1 MQTPRKV
8 NKNWQTS
15 KMRVS
20 HIFVCVPALKFMHK
34 THVPE
39 EFGGGGR
46 MQVLM
51 CTCCVNA
58 ATAVVASGNAP
69 LHFSANAATLKR
81 FYPLLSLP
89 VT

>member
-1 MQTPRKV
+1 
-8 NKNWQTS
+8 
-15 KMRVS
+15 
-20 HIFVCVPALKFMHK
+20 
-34 THVPE
+34 
-39 EFGGGGR
+39 
-46 MQVLM
+46 M
-51 CTCCVNA
+51 CSCCVNA